1 MKKNVGSTDRA
12 VRFVLGIA
20 IIIAGVYFSSWWG
33 VLGAVIMLPA
43 LLGLD
48 PIYNMLG
55 VNTNRNGS

>member
-12 VRFVLGIA
+12 IRFVLGIA

-33 VLGAVIMLPA
+33 VMGAVIMLPT
-43 LLGLD
+43 LLGSD

-55 VNTNRNGS
+55 VDTNRNSS

>member
-33 VLGAVIMLPA
+33 VMGAVIMLPA
-43 LLGLD
+43 LLGSD
-48 PIYNMLG
+48 PIYNMLE